1 MARKT
6 FAETLQEQRTLIFN
20 SSKPEIA
27 PKLDAMGI
35 TAEHLTIG
43 EALHNDVT
51 ELNSNQDKEEQES
64 RRAYDIFHEEM
75 SECASDASINYRIIK
90 MASRSDKD
98 LQNRLKLYEPKE
110 YKIEAW
116 IKQTVN
122 FYNRVLN
129 EETLLSSINK
139 YGVTAERLKQEATR
153 LPYLQST
160 LASPHEPSYPI
171 CSTKGL
177 PKSFQMPTQLAQRA
191 CLANAHKIKALRS

>member
-139 YGVTAERLKQEATR
+139 YGVTAERLNEQISSLEKLKSLRNEAKSEEGQAQEATP
-153 LPYLQST
+153 LF
-160 LASPHEPSYPI
+160 AKHI
-171 CSTKGL
+171 GK
-177 PKSFQMPTQLAQRA
+177 PTRAIAQPRACQRA
-191 CLANAHKIKALRS
+191 FKCQPS